1 MAEIVYN
8 RGKFLLARQHVVA
21 VAWRAT
27 LFIGTVTGTND
38 PDLNTV
44 ADLDAVSGVSI
55 HTERLTPASVTY
67 TENDTNDRLEI
78 DCANLTFAAAAGVT
92 AVGLVF
98 YHEAAAADSTRELIS
113 CHTTGFPVPVDGGL
127 VVTVTD
133 FLRNS

>member
-1 MAEIVYN
+1 MAELIYN
-8 RGKFLLARQHVVA
+8 RGKLRLANQNATAIV
-21 VAWRAT
+21 WRAA

-44 ADLDAVSGVSI
+44 ADLDAVTGVSI

-67 TENDTNDRLEI
+67 TEDDTNDRLNI
-78 DCANLTFAAAAGVT
+78 DSANLTFAAAPGVT
-92 AVGLVF
+92 AVGLVY
-98 YHEAAAADSTRELIS
+98 YHEGTGADSGRELIS

-133 FLRNS
+133 FARLS